1 MRTRTWPRLLVGT
14 TCLAALGVA
23 CSSGSSPTGPQQPS
37 CAGVVEPNTCPSPS
51 PSWKSDVEPLIEKYC
66 WQCHA
71 NGGIDQPMVDLSTYA
86 GAKQNAVRILQQV
99 HDCLMP
105 NFGATPP
112 PKAYPTADERNTI
125 IAWAGVCMAP
135 DN

>member
-1 MRTRTWPRLLVGT
+1 VSRLNLVVAGA
-14 TCLAALGVA
+14 CLFATVLA
-23 CSSGSSPTGPQQPS
+23 CSSGSSPSGPPPPS
-37 CAGVVEPNTCPSPS
+37 CAGVVAPAACPSPP
-51 PSWKSDVEPLIEKYC
+51 PSWASEVQPLIEKYC

-71 NGGIDQPMVDLSTYA
+71 NGGIDQQMIDLSTYA

-99 HDCLMP
+99 YGCLMP

-112 PKAYPTADERNTI
+112 PKVYPTVDERNTI
-125 IAWAGVCMAP
+125 VAWAGVCMAP

>member
-1 MRTRTWPRLLVGT
+1 MKSWSLFVPVSLV
-14 TCLAALGVA
+14 LALVVA
-23 CSSGSSPTGPQQPS
+23 CGSSSSSPQQPS
-37 CAGVVEPNTCPSPS
+37 CAGVVAPNACPMPT
-51 PSWKSDVEPLIEKYC
+51 PSWQNDVEPLIEKYC

-71 NGGIDQPMVDLSTYA
+71 NGGIDQAQIDLSTYA
-86 GAKQNAVRILQQV
+86 GVKKNAVTILQQV
-99 HDCLMP
+99 DQCLMP

>member
-1 MRTRTWPRLLVGT
+1 MRWWTLIPPVAGLV
-14 TCLAALGVA
+14 LAAA
-23 CSSGSSPTGPQQPS
+23 CSSGSSSGPQAPS
-37 CAGVVEPNTCPSPS
+37 CAGVVVPDACPSPA
-51 PSWKSDVEPLIEKYC
+51 PSWKNEVEPLIERYC

-71 NGGIDQPMVDLSTYA
+71 NGGIDQAQIDLSTYA
-86 GAKQNAVRILQQV
+86 GAKKYAVTMLQQV
-99 HDCLMP
+99 DQCLMP

-112 PKAYPTADERNTI
+112 PMAYPTVEERNTI

>member
-1 MRTRTWPRLLVGT
+1 VDVKAP
-14 TCLAALGVA
+14 LAAVCLGMVFVA
-23 CSSGSSPTGPQQPS
+23 CSSGSSSGPQPPS
-37 CAGVVEPNTCPSPS
+37 CAGVTAPSTCPSPP
-51 PSWKSDVEPLIEKYC
+51 PSWQNDVEPLVEKYC

-71 NGGIDQPMVDLSTYA
+71 NDGIDQAQIDLSTYA
-86 GAKQNAVRILQQV
+86 GVKKNAVTILQQV
-99 HDCLMP
+99 DQCLMP

>member
-1 MRTRTWPRLLVGT
+1 MARPGLLAGCSCLLVG
-14 TCLAALGVA
+14 LVAA
-23 CSSGSSPTGPQQPS
+23 CSSGSSPAQQPS
-37 CAGVVEPNTCPSPS
+37 CAGVVVPSACPSPP
-51 PSWKSDVEPLIEKYC
+51 PSWKNDVEPLVEKYC

-71 NGGIDQPMVDLSTYA
+71 NGGIDQQMVDLSTYA
-86 GAKQNAVRILQQV
+86 GVKQNAVRILQQV

-112 PKAYPTADERNTI
+112 PMAYPTIEERNTI

-135 DN
+135 NN

>member
-1 MRTRTWPRLLVGT
+1 MIRSGVVASVFALT
-14 TCLAALGVA
+14 TLAAA
-23 CSSGSSPTGPQQPS
+23 CSSSTAGPQAPS
-37 CAGVVEPNTCPSPS
+37 CAGVTAPDTCPSPT
-51 PSWKSDVEPLIEKYC
+51 PSWKNEVEPLIEKYC

-71 NGGIDQPMVDLSTYA
+71 NGGIDQAMVDLSTYT
-86 GAKQNAVRILQQV
+86 GVKKNAVRVLQQV

-112 PKAYPTADERNTI
+112 PMVYPTVEERNTI

-135 DN
+135 NN

>member
-1 MRTRTWPRLLVGT
+1 M
-14 TCLAALGVA
+14 
-23 CSSGSSPTGPQQPS
+23 PS
-37 CAGVVEPNTCPSPS
+37 CAGVVEPSSCPSPP
-51 PSWKSDVEPLIEKYC
+51 PSWKNDVQPLIQKYC

-71 NGGIDQPMVDLSTYA
+71 NNGIDQRMVDLSTYT

-112 PKAYPTADERNTI
+112 PMAYPTVDERNTI